1 MKTIC
6 NISRFIGE
14 IFVFVGKFGLFVYFV
29 LRMLLI
35 SCSFVSAGARESQ
48 RVKATGLQNRRQI
61 GKHNK
66 EKAAIF
72 GYAAFLI
79 YVSMINHKSE
89 IPQYRFS
96 IEAPEK

>member
-35 SCSFVSAGARESQ
+35 SCSFVSAGARGDQGDRFTKPE
-48 RVKATGLQNRRQI
+48 TNR
-61 GKHNK
+61 
-66 EKAAIF
+66 
-72 GYAAFLI
+72 
-79 YVSMINHKSE
+79 
-89 IPQYRFS
+89 
-96 IEAPEK
+96 

>member
-35 SCSFVSAGARESQ
+35 LYICCNL
-48 RVKATGLQNRRQI
+48 K
-61 GKHNK
+61 
-66 EKAAIF
+66 
-72 GYAAFLI
+72 YLI
-79 YVSMINHKSE
+79 
-89 IPQYRFS
+89 
-96 IEAPEK
+96 

>member
-14 IFVFVGKFGLFVYFV
+14 IFVFVGKFGLFVYFDQ
-29 LRMLLI
+29 LEL
-35 SCSFVSAGARESQ
+35 G

>member
-48 RVKATGLQNRRQI
+48 GDRFTKPET
-61 GKHNK
+61 NK
-66 EKAAIF
+66 KAAIF

>member
-35 SCSFVSAGARESQ
+35 SV
-48 RVKATGLQNRRQI
+48 T
-61 GKHNK
+61 
-66 EKAAIF
+66 
-72 GYAAFLI
+72 I
-79 YVSMINHKSE
+79 YQFAPVQS
-89 IPQYRFS
+89 YRCF
-96 IEAPEK
+96 

>member
-14 IFVFVGKFGLFVYFV
+14 IFVFVGKLGLFVY
-29 LRMLLI
+29 LEL
-35 SCSFVSAGARESQ
+35 G

>member
-35 SCSFVSAGARESQ
+35 AEFN
-48 RVKATGLQNRRQI
+48 LQMQQN
-61 GKHNK
+61 
-66 EKAAIF
+66 
-72 GYAAFLI
+72 
-79 YVSMINHKSE
+79 SD
-89 IPQYRFS
+89 
-96 IEAPEK
+96 

>member
-35 SCSFVSAGARESQ
+35 SCFVSAGARESQ
-48 RVKATGLQNRRQI
+48 GDRFTKPETNR
-61 GKHNK
+61 
-66 EKAAIF
+66 
-72 GYAAFLI
+72 
-79 YVSMINHKSE
+79 
-89 IPQYRFS
+89 
-96 IEAPEK
+96 

>member
-35 SCSFVSAGARESQ
+35 SLELG

>member
-35 SCSFVSAGARESQ
+35 SCSLYQLELG

>member
-35 SCSFVSAGARESQ
+35 SQLELG

>member
-35 SCSFVSAGARESQ
+35 SCSYGA
-48 RVKATGLQNRRQI
+48 QN
-61 GKHNK
+61 
-66 EKAAIF
+66 ET
-72 GYAAFLI
+72 Y
-79 YVSMINHKSE
+79 
-89 IPQYRFS
+89 
-96 IEAPEK
+96 IED

>member
-35 SCSFVSAGARESQ
+35 LVPLYQLELG

-66 EKAAIF
+66 EEGVSKF
-72 GYAAFLI
+72 SPSFLCPKPRL
-79 YVSMINHKSE
+79 S
-89 IPQYRFS
+89 Q
-96 IEAPEK
+96 AGALL

>member
-35 SCSFVSAGARESQ
+35 SC
-48 RVKATGLQNRRQI
+48 LQNRRQI

>member
-48 RVKATGLQNRRQI
+48 GDRFTKPETNRS
-61 GKHNK
+61 
-66 EKAAIF
+66 
-72 GYAAFLI
+72 
-79 YVSMINHKSE
+79 VSYTHLTLPTKLE
-89 IPQYRFS
+89 V
-96 IEAPEK
+96 

>member
-48 RVKATGLQNRRQI
+48 GDRFTKPETN
-61 GKHNK
+61 
-66 EKAAIF
+66 
-72 GYAAFLI
+72 
-79 YVSMINHKSE
+79 INTIKKRLRSSDMQ
-89 IPQYRFS
+89 PF
-96 IEAPEK
+96 

>member
-48 RVKATGLQNRRQI
+48 GDWFTKPETNR
-61 GKHNK
+61 
-66 EKAAIF
+66 
-72 GYAAFLI
+72 
-79 YVSMINHKSE
+79 
-89 IPQYRFS
+89 
-96 IEAPEK
+96 

>member
-35 SCSFVSAGARESQ
+35 SCSF
-48 RVKATGLQNRRQI
+48 
-61 GKHNK
+61 
-66 EKAAIF
+66 

>member
-1 MKTIC
+1 MNVERLLKLI
-6 NISRFIGE
+6 E
-14 IFVFVGKFGLFVYFV
+14 AGK
-29 LRMLLI
+29 I
-35 SCSFVSAGARESQ
+35 
-48 RVKATGLQNRRQI
+48 RVKVI
-61 GKHNK
+61 E

>member
-35 SCSFVSAGARESQ
+35 SCSFVSA
-48 RVKATGLQNRRQI
+48 
-61 GKHNK
+61 
-66 EKAAIF
+66 AIF

>member
-35 SCSFVSAGARESQ
+35 SCSFVSAGARAVSYTHLTLPT
-48 RVKATGLQNRRQI
+48 KA
-61 GKHNK
+61 
-66 EKAAIF
+66 
-72 GYAAFLI
+72 
-79 YVSMINHKSE
+79 
-89 IPQYRFS
+89 
-96 IEAPEK
+96 

>member
-48 RVKATGLQNRRQI
+48 GDRFTKPVSPFTSISPLVSWITSWTIGLEARV
-61 GKHNK
+61 
-66 EKAAIF
+66 
-72 GYAAFLI
+72 
-79 YVSMINHKSE
+79 
-89 IPQYRFS
+89 IPW
-96 IEAPEK
+96 

>member
-35 SCSFVSAGARESQ
+35 SLEFN
-48 RVKATGLQNRRQI
+48 L
-61 GKHNK
+61 
-66 EKAAIF
+66 
-72 GYAAFLI
+72 
-79 YVSMINHKSE
+79 
-89 IPQYRFS
+89 
-96 IEAPEK
+96 

>member
-35 SCSFVSAGARESQ
+35 SCSFVSIGARMGHRTKRILRIE
-48 RVKATGLQNRRQI
+48 R
-61 GKHNK
+61 K
-66 EKAAIF
+66 E
-72 GYAAFLI
+72 YQT
-79 YVSMINHKSE
+79 Y
-89 IPQYRFS
+89 
-96 IEAPEK
+96 

>member
-48 RVKATGLQNRRQI
+48 GDRFTKPETIKKKVCQNSHLLFYAQSPDFHKLGLCYNLKI
-61 GKHNK
+61 L
-66 EKAAIF
+66 
-72 GYAAFLI
+72 YL
-79 YVSMINHKSE
+79 
-89 IPQYRFS
+89 
-96 IEAPEK
+96 

>member
-35 SCSFVSAGARESQ
+35 SCSFVSAGAG

>member
-35 SCSFVSAGARESQ
+35 LVPLYQLELG

>member
-48 RVKATGLQNRRQI
+48 GDRFTKP
-61 GKHNK
+61 KHNK

>member
-35 SCSFVSAGARESQ
+35 SCSFVSAGESQ
-48 RVKATGLQNRRQI
+48 GDRFTKPETNR
-61 GKHNK
+61 
-66 EKAAIF
+66 
-72 GYAAFLI
+72 
-79 YVSMINHKSE
+79 
-89 IPQYRFS
+89 
-96 IEAPEK
+96 

>member
-35 SCSFVSAGARESQ
+35 SCSFVSAGSRQ
-48 RVKATGLQNRRQI
+48 PVLQDRRQI

>member
-14 IFVFVGKFGLFVYFV
+14 IFVFVGKFGLFDFV

-48 RVKATGLQNRRQI
+48 GDRFTKPETNR
-61 GKHNK
+61 
-66 EKAAIF
+66 
-72 GYAAFLI
+72 
-79 YVSMINHKSE
+79 
-89 IPQYRFS
+89 
-96 IEAPEK
+96 

>member
-1 MKTIC
+1 MGSIVIFR
-6 NISRFIGE
+6 ISSCPP
-14 IFVFVGKFGLFVYFV
+14 LFVVYQYHTCNWFYFSYF
-29 LRMLLI
+29 LLY
-35 SCSFVSAGARESQ
+35 G